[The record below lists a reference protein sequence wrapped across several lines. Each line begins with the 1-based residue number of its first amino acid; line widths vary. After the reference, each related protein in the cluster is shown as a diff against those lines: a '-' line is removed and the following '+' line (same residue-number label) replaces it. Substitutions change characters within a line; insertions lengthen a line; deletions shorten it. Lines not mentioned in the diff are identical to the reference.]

1 MRAVTRIRKKSF
13 GFFQTHFSHVKI
25 HIVKYQMV
33 EEELLVM
40 LSFGNVRGL
49 REVVNKNK
57 NKSIQKS
64 LDLGSPPPLLDKIHT
79 FIHFILLMASLKK
92 FSVNKE
98 HNSYFTS

>member
-13 GFFQTHFSHVKI
+13 GYFQTHFSHVKI

-49 REVVNKNK
+49 REVINKNK

-64 LDLGSPPPLLDKIHT
+64 LDLGSPPPPFRQNT
-79 FIHFILLMASLKK
+79 YFYSFYFIDGLP
-92 FSVNKE
+92 
-98 HNSYFTS
+98 